1 MKTAECSVL
10 EADVPKVARASAS
23 KPALTKAQTIKAR
36 YKNMKPG
43 SVAESSMVE
52 EYLPLVKTVVGRLA
66 MSLPPHVDPEDLYS
80 SGLVGLLNAVRNY
93 DPLAGSSFESYA
105 KVRIRGAIFD
115 ELRRLDWIPR
125 SVHEKAR
132 KVQGVYERLEQ
143 RLGRLPKD
151 EEVAKELKLSPAE
164 FEELQAEIRPATFVC
179 LDSLVGSD
187 HENETTHHEWV
198 ADRAHEGPDE
208 EIADKELSGVIAQRL
223 EQLPEMQRKVLALY
237 YFEDMRLREIAE
249 AFGVTESRICQI
261 HSQAIT
267 AIRSY
272 LHKNREKVA

>member
-1 MKTAECSVL
+1 MKTSGSTALL
-10 EADVPKVARASAS
+10 EVEPRSARAVSTQ
-23 KPALTKAQTIKAR
+23 TKAQKLKAR

-43 SVAESSMVE
+43 SAAEASMVE

-80 SGLVGLLNAVRNY
+80 SGLVGLLNAVRQY

-132 KVQGVYERLEQ
+132 KVQGAMEKLEQ
-143 RLGRLPKD
+143 KLGRLPKD
-151 EEVAKELKLSPAE
+151 EEIAKAMELTPAQ
-164 FEELQAEIRPATFVC
+164 FEELQGEIRPATFIC

-187 HENETTHHEWV
+187 EDNETTRHEWV
-198 ADRAHEGPDE
+198 ADGANDSPDDT
-208 EIADKELSGVIAQRL
+208 IAQKELTRVISDRL
-223 EQLPEMQRKVLALY
+223 EQLPDMQRKVLALY

-249 AFGVTESRICQI
+249 TFGVTESRICQI
-261 HSQAIT
+261 HSQAII
-267 AIRSY
+267 AIRNY
-272 LHKNREKVA
+272 LQKNRNKIS

>member
-1 MKTAECSVL
+1 MKTIALL
-10 EADVPKVARASAS
+10 EAEPAEARPRAT
-23 KPALTKAQTIKAR
+23 LTKAQTLRAR
-36 YKNMKPG
+36 YKTMKPG
-43 SVAESSMVE
+43 SAVEASMVE

-80 SGLVGLLNAVRNY
+80 SGLVGLLNAVRQY
-93 DPLAGSSFESYA
+93 DPMAGSSFESYA

-132 KVQGVYERLEQ
+132 KVQGAMEKLEQ
-143 RLGRLPKD
+143 KLGRMPK
-151 EEVAKELKLSPAE
+151 EEEIAKALELTPGQ
-164 FEELQAEIRPATFVC
+164 FEELQAEIRPATFIC

-187 HENETTHHEWV
+187 EDNETTRHEWI
-198 ADRAHEGPDE
+198 ADLAHEQPDDT
-208 EIADKELSGVIAQRL
+208 AAQKELQRVIAERL

-261 HSQAIT
+261 HSQAIM

-272 LHKNREKVA
+272 LQKNRNTIS

>member
-1 MKTAECSVL
+1 
-10 EADVPKVARASAS
+10 
-23 KPALTKAQTIKAR
+23 
-36 YKNMKPG
+36 MKPG
-43 SVAESSMVE
+43 SVAEASMVE

-132 KVQGVYERLEQ
+132 KVQSAYEQLEQ
-143 RLGRLPKD
+143 KLGRLPK
-151 EEVAKELKLSPAE
+151 ENEVAKALDLSPAE

-187 HENETTHHEWV
+187 HDNETTNHEWV
-198 ADRAHEGPDE
+198 ADRAHDGPDE
-208 EIADKELSGVIAQRL
+208 TIAHKELTAVIAQRL

-249 AFGVTESRICQI
+249 TFGVTESRICQI
-261 HSQAIT
+261 HSQAII
-267 AIRSY
+267 AIRTY
-272 LHKNREKVA
+272 LQKNREKVS

>member
-1 MKTAECSVL
+1 MKCTETALL
-10 EADVPKVARASAS
+10 EADPAIKPR
-23 KPALTKAQTIKAR
+23 PALAKNQTLRAR
-36 YKNMKPG
+36 YKTMKPG
-43 SVAESSMVE
+43 SAAEASMVE

-93 DPLAGSSFESYA
+93 DPNAGSSFESYA

-132 KVQGVYERLEQ
+132 KVQGVMERLEQ
-143 RLGRLPKD
+143 TLGRLPK
-151 EEVAKELKLSPAE
+151 EHEIAKEMNLTSAE
-164 FEELQAEIRPATFVC
+164 FEVLQSEIRPATFIC
-179 LDSLVGSD
+179 LDSLVGSEED
-187 HENETTHHEWV
+187 NETTRHEW
-198 ADRAHEGPDE
+198 
-208 EIADKELSGVIAQRL
+208 IADVAHDSPDDTAAQKELQRVIAERL

-261 HSQAIT
+261 HSQAIL

-272 LHKNREKVA
+272 LHKNRSKIS

>member
-1 MKTAECSVL
+1 MKTADCPVL
-10 EADVPKVARASAS
+10 EAERPRASRAIVD
-23 KPALTKAQTIKAR
+23 KPALTKAQSIKAR

-43 SVAESSMVE
+43 SLAESAMVE

-93 DPLAGSSFESYA
+93 DPFAGSSFESYA

-132 KVQGVYERLEQ
+132 KVQGVYEKLEQ
-143 RLGRLPKD
+143 RLGRVPKED
-151 EEVAKELKLSPAE
+151 EVARELDLSPAE

-187 HENETTHHEWV
+187 HENETTHHEWI

-223 EQLPEMQRKVLALY
+223 EQLPDMQRKVLALY

-249 AFGVTESRICQI
+249 TFGVTESRICQI
-261 HSQAIT
+261 HSQAIL

>member
-1 MKTAECSVL
+1 
-10 EADVPKVARASAS
+10 
-23 KPALTKAQTIKAR
+23 
-36 YKNMKPG
+36 
-43 SVAESSMVE
+43 MVE

-66 MSLPPHVDPEDLYS
+66 MSLPPHVDSEDLYS
-80 SGLVGLLNAVRNY
+80 SGLVGLLNAVRQY

-132 KVQGVYERLEQ
+132 KVQTAHEKLEQ
-143 RLGRLPKD
+143 KLGRLPKD
-151 EEVAKELKLSPAE
+151 DEMAKALELTPAQYE
-164 FEELQAEIRPATFVC
+164 QLQGDIRPATFVC

-187 HENETTHHEWV
+187 EDNETTRHEWV
-198 ADRAHEGPDE
+198 ADRTNDGPDE
-208 EIADKELSGVIAQRL
+208 NVADKELSRVIADRL

-249 AFGVTESRICQI
+249 TFGVTESRICQI
-261 HSQAIT
+261 HSQAIL

-272 LHKNREKVA
+272 LQKNRDKIS